1 MQRVLF
7 GLVAAA
13 MMAAA
18 VPQLAL
24 ADQVP
29 SAEAKLAT
37 PVSAP
42 KKVTIDSRIWRCEG
56 DTCKGAEQGM
66 TQPAKRECVK
76 VAKVLGPIVSYKD
89 GKTDFSE
96 ADVAACNA
104 AVKS

>member
-7 GLVAAA
+7 GLAAAA
-13 MMAAA
+13 MLTVA
-18 VPQLAL
+18 VPQFAF

-29 SAEAKLAT
+29 AAEVKLAT
-37 PVSAP
+37 PVSTP

-56 DTCKGAEQGM
+56 DTCKGAEQGV
-66 TQPAKRECVK
+66 TQPAKRECAK
-76 VAKVLGPIVSYKD
+76 VVKVLGPIVSYKD
-89 GKTDFSE
+89 GDRNFSD